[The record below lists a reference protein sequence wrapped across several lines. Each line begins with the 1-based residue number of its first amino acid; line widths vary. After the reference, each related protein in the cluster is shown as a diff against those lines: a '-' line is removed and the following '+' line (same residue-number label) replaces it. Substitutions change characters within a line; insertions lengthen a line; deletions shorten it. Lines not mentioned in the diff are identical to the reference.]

1 MTLNLFHTEAVLWGM
16 CFFTGH
22 REQFPQIR
30 SGTIPALCV
39 RSKPPTLACPETVE
53 DMSYFSTLS
62 RLSSYSHLLITHT
75 VTCPQMD
82 VLLGRA
88 THPCPLFQENSVC
101 FAPLTEEFQSGETS
115 LWVSPFTHGTPCLQF
130 SQPKVL
136 FKWLWRLFYIL

>member
-1 MTLNLFHTEAVLWGM
+1 MGDVLLHRTQSTVPPDQVGDHPSTV
-16 CFFTGH
+16 CEEQATYTGKCWYQH
-22 REQFPQIR
+22 
-30 SGTIPALCV
+30 SY
-39 RSKPPTLACPETVE
+39 ACPETVE
-53 DMSYFSTLS
+53 DMPYFSTLS